1 MPATT
6 TAPHGLI
13 QDWPDEPRQSAE
25 SLIDYYGEPDEA
37 TASFLIW
44 FERAQ
49 PWKRTVVS
57 RQSVRHD
64 FPSTHMDHVE
74 QTIDYRV
81 PVGQVD
87 ALAAFDRSI
96 IVDGTRGELSAR
108 CGGTSKNFLAINLA
122 VDVVEGR
129 RSVEEARQTYADVAK
144 RFDEGD
150 KDRLTQEFT
159 FDLPKGDTADPDV
172 PVS

>member
-1 MPATT
+1 MRATATPPADFI
-6 TAPHGLI
+6 H
-13 QDWPDEPRQSAE
+13 DWPKEPRESAE
-25 SLIDYYGEPDEA
+25 SLIEYYGEPDEA
-37 TASFLIW
+37 TPSFLIW
-44 FERAQ
+44 FERAR

-74 QTIDYRV
+74 QTIDFRV

-87 ALAAFDRSI
+87 ALAAYDRSV

-122 VDVVEGR
+122 VDIIEGR
-129 RSVEEARQTYADVAK
+129 RSVEEARRVYAEVAK

-159 FDLPKGDTADPDV
+159 FDLPDGDTADPDQ
-172 PVS
+172 PVT